1 MPQTNLFKLRSV
13 ESLAFLSAYK
23 TDVKRRSDRLINY
36 FLAFYFLAGLYFAT
50 FYDTWNIALGV
61 GGTSLLAY
69 YSIKW
74 FMPASNLYQY
84 VLSICMG
91 VFMAQFIYQMH
102 GMFEMHFFAF
112 IGSAILITYQ
122 NWKLQIPMLIFV
134 GGHHLLLNYLQSI
147 GLKDIYFTK
156 LDSLELQTMVI
167 HLVLTTVIFFTCG
180 LWSYFLNKYN
190 GAQRLMI
197 SHIGERRAHE
207 EQLEQLNV
215 QLQKTNDEAVEA
227 RKQAELA
234 AQAKSTFLA
243 TMSHEIRTPM
253 NGVIGMASLLSD
265 TKLTAEQADYVRI
278 INTSGDAL
286 LNVINDVLDYS
297 KIESGQ
303 LDLEEQ
309 QFNLQKMVEDVF
321 DLFAVRVSNLGI
333 DLLYE
338 VDYRIPAT
346 IVADSYR
353 IRQVLVN
360 LINNAIKFTQHGE
373 VFLKVQ
379 LQDVVDDKL
388 QLLFEVRDSGIGIPE
403 EKMSR
408 LFKAFSQIDSSN
420 TRKYGGTGLGLVISE
435 RLVTLME
442 GKMAVRS
449 VEGEGSVFSFTI
461 NCRAGEQSSSQA
473 VLPSLDQYRGRKI
486 LVVDDNQTNL
496 LILKKQLERWG
507 LRPSTVSSAAEALQV
522 LSAKVDFA
530 LIITDMQ
537 MPEMDGVQLAKE
549 IKHRHIDIPIILLSS
564 IGIDTRD
571 QHQQLFCSAINKPAK
586 SHQLLGLI
594 HQALTE
600 KQVNKPDGNKLS
612 DDILR
617 KNFAVQYPLEILVV
631 EDNMINLKLISIV
644 LDKLGYTIDT
654 AENGK
659 LAVDAFLQKK
669 YDLIFM
675 DISMPEMDGLAA
687 TAAIR
692 SHHDRLQPKIVAM
705 TANAMQ
711 EDREACL
718 SAGMDDYMSKP
729 MNINMLIAV
738 LSEISTEIS
747 KNVQNRVI
755 SSD

>member
-1 MPQTNLFKLRSV
+1 MPQEDLFKLRRL
-13 ESLAFLSAYK
+13 ESIAFLSDYK

-36 FLAFYFLAGLYFAT
+36 FLGLYFVAGLYFAT

-61 GGTSLLAY
+61 GGISLLAY

-74 FMPASNLYQY
+74 LLPESNLYQY
-84 VLSICMG
+84 VLSVCMG

-102 GMFEMHFFAF
+102 GMFETHFFAF

-122 NWKLQIPMLIFV
+122 NWKLQIPMFLFV
-134 GGHHLLLNYLQSI
+134 AAHHVLLNYLQSV
-147 GLKDIYFTK
+147 GVEAVYFTS
-156 LDSLELQTMVI
+156 LDALELQTMAI
-167 HLVLTTVIFFTCG
+167 HLVLTIVIYFICG
-180 LWSYFLNKYN
+180 LWAYYLNRYN
-190 GAQRLMI
+190 GAQGLMI
-197 SHIGERRAHE
+197 AHIAERRAHE
-207 EQLEQLNV
+207 EQLELLNL
-215 QLQKTNDEAVEA
+215 QLQQSNDEAVEA

-253 NGVIGMASLLSD
+253 NGVIGMASLLGD
-265 TKLTAEQADYVRI
+265 TKLTAEQADYVRVI
-278 INTSGDAL
+278 STSGDAL

-321 DLFAVRVSNLGI
+321 DLFAVRVSSVGI

-338 VDYRIPAT
+338 VDYRIPAS
-346 IVADSYR
+346 IIGDSYR

-360 LINNAIKFTQHGE
+360 LINNGIKFTQQGE

-379 LQDVVDDKL
+379 LQDVVGDKL
-388 QLLFEVRDSGIGIPE
+388 SLLFEVRDTGIGIPA

-408 LFKAFSQIDSSN
+408 LFKAFSQVDSSN

-435 RLVTLME
+435 RLVKLMNGE
-442 GKMAVRS
+442 MSVQS

-461 NCRAGEQSSSQA
+461 NCRVGEQSTSA
-473 VLPSLDQYRGRKI
+473 PIVPLLDQYTGREI
-486 LVVDDNQTNL
+486 LVVDDNHTNL
-496 LILKKQLERWG
+496 VILKKQLERWG
-507 LRPSTVSSAAEALQV
+507 LQPATVSSGAEALKM
-522 LSAKVDFA
+522 LSAKADFA

-537 MPEMDGVQLAKE
+537 MPQMDGIQLAGE
-549 IKHRHIDIPIILLSS
+549 IKARGIKIPTILLSS
-564 IGIDTRD
+564 IGIETRD
-571 QHQQLFCSAINKPAK
+571 QHQELFSSAINKPAK
-586 SHQLLGLI
+586 PNQLLGLI

-600 KQVNKPDGNKLS
+600 KSAESPTGEKPREERLQGT
-612 DDILR
+612 
-617 KNFAVQYPLEILVV
+617 FAVDYPLEILVA
-631 EDNMINLKLISIV
+631 EDNIINLKLISIV
-644 LDKLGYTIDT
+644 LSKLGYTIDT

-659 LAVDAFLQKK
+659 LAVEAFLRKK

-675 DISMPEMDGLAA
+675 DLSMPEMDGLAA

-692 SHHDRLQPKIVAM
+692 SHHDRPQPKIVAM

-729 MNINMLIAV
+729 MNINILMAV
-738 LSEISTEIS
+738 LKEIGTGVNTDATTES
-747 KNVQNRVI
+747 
-755 SSD
+755 

>member
-1 MPQTNLFKLRSV
+1 MPQKNSFKLRAV

-74 FMPASNLYQY
+74 FLSESNLYQY

-122 NWKLQIPMLIFV
+122 NWKLQVPMLFFV
-134 GGHHLLLNYLQSI
+134 AGHHLLLNYLQSI
-147 GLKDIYFTK
+147 GLDDVYFTR

-180 LWSYFLNKYN
+180 LWAYFLNKYN

-197 SHIGERRAHE
+197 SHIAERRAHE
-207 EQLEQLNV
+207 EQLEELNV

-253 NGVIGMASLLSD
+253 NGVIGMASLLSN

-278 INTSGDAL
+278 IITSGDAL

-338 VDYRIPAT
+338 VDYRIPLT

-379 LQDVVDDKL
+379 LQDVDDDKL
-388 QLLFEVRDSGIGIPE
+388 QLLFEVSDTGIGIPE

-449 VEGEGSVFSFTI
+449 V
-461 NCRAGEQSSSQA
+461 
-473 VLPSLDQYRGRKI
+473 
-486 LVVDDNQTNL
+486 
-496 LILKKQLERWG
+496 
-507 LRPSTVSSAAEALQV
+507 
-522 LSAKVDFA
+522 
-530 LIITDMQ
+530 
-537 MPEMDGVQLAKE
+537 
-549 IKHRHIDIPIILLSS
+549 
-564 IGIDTRD
+564 
-571 QHQQLFCSAINKPAK
+571 
-586 SHQLLGLI
+586 
-594 HQALTE
+594 
-600 KQVNKPDGNKLS
+600 
-612 DDILR
+612 
-617 KNFAVQYPLEILVV
+617 
-631 EDNMINLKLISIV
+631 
-644 LDKLGYTIDT
+644 
-654 AENGK
+654 
-659 LAVDAFLQKK
+659 
-669 YDLIFM
+669 
-675 DISMPEMDGLAA
+675 
-687 TAAIR
+687 
-692 SHHDRLQPKIVAM
+692 
-705 TANAMQ
+705 
-711 EDREACL
+711 
-718 SAGMDDYMSKP
+718 
-729 MNINMLIAV
+729 
-738 LSEISTEIS
+738 
-747 KNVQNRVI
+747 
-755 SSD
+755 